1 MEDRELEE
9 MRRRRL
15 AQMQQEGQGQVNPQQ
30 EAQEQEMQ
38 AQRQAVLRQILTTEA
53 RERLAT
59 LNITKPEFVQGVENQ
74 LIMLAQS
81 GKLRAAIDDAQLKDL
96 LKRAMPKKRDITIKR
111 V

>member
-15 AQMQQEGQGQVNPQQ
+15 AQMQQEGQVNQQQQ

-38 AQRQAVLRQILTTEA
+38 AQRQAVLRQILTPEA

-81 GKLRAAIDDAQLKDL
+81 GKLRTAIDDPQLKDL
-96 LKRAMPKKRDITIKR
+96 LKRALPKKRDITIKR

>member
-15 AQMQQEGQGQVNPQQ
+15 AQMQQEGQVNQQQQ

-38 AQRQAVLRQILTTEA
+38 AQRQAVLRQILTPEA

-81 GKLRAAIDDAQLKDL
+81 GKLRTAIDDPQLKDL
-96 LKRAMPKKRDITIKR
+96 LKRALPKKRDITITR